1 MAGRWSAYRDRIGG
15 TAIAAFL
22 AAAMGAVGIAA
33 TPVQAAPHA
42 LLVVDANTGTVLI
55 DQAGSE
61 PRSPASLTKMMTLYM
76 TFEALERGSITLKT
90 RVLMSERA
98 ADAPPSKLNLDAGE
112 TITVEDAIKALV
124 TKSANDVAIALAEH
138 FSGSEDAFARA
149 MTARARELDMNGTTF
164 KNASG
169 LPDPGQMTTARD
181 MVTLALRLYDSYP
194 RHFQVFTTR
203 AFAYGGKTYKNHNT
217 LMVQMPGING
227 IKTGYTNASGFN
239 LVTSYEKDGR
249 HLMAAIFGGESAAS
263 RNAAMRIALMR
274 SIPRGSTAKTRRPLI
289 VASARPSITPP
300 APQPAPR
307 RAGSVARAQIAAA
320 GPVMVPAPVAVR
332 PPAATA
338 RPASQVAPVEVAA
351 VQVAPVLG
359 PNVQMAKV
367 RTVDAAMDSMPLSQ
381 SQLQSQSA
389 PTPLPSDVTAA
400 VRRPPLAPPMSVAA
414 PVPAVPM
421 PRAPMPGSPIPGVLG
436 APARP
441 PSSLNQQHL
450 SLASAAAA
458 SPYSGDNTAPLAQ
471 SYRLNGPSMPNAA
484 VTPTGAGGYDIQI
497 GALATAEDADRLLAQ
512 AQAKSGAVLAG
523 RAPVRKPAMV
533 NGRTFQR
540 ARFTGFDQIS
550 AANAC
555 AELARRQFSCLVMKA
570 D

>member
-1 MAGRWSAYRDRIGG
+1 MAGRWSDYRDRIGG
-15 TAIAAFL
+15 TAIAACI
-22 AAAMGAVGIAA
+22 AAAVGAVGIAA

-90 RVLMSERA
+90 RVRMSERA
-98 ADAPPSKLNLDAGE
+98 ADAPPSKLNLDEGD

-124 TKSANDVAIALAEH
+124 TKSANDVAVALAEH
-138 FSGSEDAFARA
+138 FSGSEAAFARA
-149 MTARARELDMNGTTF
+149 MTERARELDMNGTTF

-194 RHFQVFTTR
+194 RYFQVFTTR
-203 AFAYGGKTYKNHNT
+203 VFAYGGKTYKNHNT

-274 SIPRGSTAKTRRPLI
+274 SIPKGSTAKTRRPLI

-300 APQPAPR
+300 APQPALR
-307 RAGSVARAQIAAA
+307 RAGAVARAQIAAA
-320 GPVMVPAPVAVR
+320 GPVMVPAPVAIR
-332 PPAATA
+332 PPAAAA
-338 RPASQVAPVEVAA
+338 RPASQVASVDVAPVL
-351 VQVAPVLG
+351 VAPVLG

-367 RTVDAAMDSMPLSQ
+367 RTVDATMDAMPLSQ
-381 SQLQSQSA
+381 SQSHSQRA

-400 VRRPPLAPPMSVAA
+400 VRRPPLAPPVSVAA
-414 PVPAVPM
+414 P
-421 PRAPMPGSPIPGVLG
+421 APSVLG
-436 APARP
+436 ATARA

-450 SLASAAAA
+450 SLANAAAA
-458 SPYSGDNTAPLAQ
+458 SQSSGSNAAPLAQ
-471 SYRLNGPSMPNAA
+471 SYRLNGPATQIGA
-484 VTPTGAGGYDIQI
+484 VASENAGGYDIQI

-523 RAPVRKPAMV
+523 RAPVRKPALV

-540 ARFTGFDQIS
+540 ARFTGFDQTS

-555 AELARRQFSCLVMKA
+555 VELARRQFSCLVMKA
-570 D
+570 E

>member
-1 MAGRWSAYRDRIGG
+1 MAGRWSVYRVRIGG
-15 TAIAAFL
+15 AAM
-22 AAAMGAVGIAA
+22 AASLSVAMGAVGITA
-33 TPVQAAPHA
+33 TPVEAAPHA

-90 RVLMSERA
+90 RVRMSERA
-98 ADAPPSKLNLDAGE
+98 ADAPPSKLNLDAGD

-194 RHFQVFTTR
+194 RYFQVFTTR

-217 LMVQMPGING
+217 LMIQMPGING

-274 SIPRGSTAKTRRPLI
+274 SIPKGSTAKTRRPLI

-307 RAGSVARAQIAAA
+307 RPGAVARAQIAAA

-332 PPAATA
+332 PPAAVA
-338 RPASQVAPVEVAA
+338 RPASQMAPVEVAP
-351 VQVAPVLG
+351 VLMAPVLG

-367 RTVDAAMDSMPLSQ
+367 RTVDAAIDAMPLSQ
-381 SQLQSQSA
+381 SQSQSA
-389 PTPLPSDVTAA
+389 HDPLPSDAKVA
-400 VRRPPLAPPMSVAA
+400 VRRPPLAPPVSVAA
-414 PVPAVPM
+414 PLPA
-421 PRAPMPGSPIPGVLG
+421 APLPATLAVI
-436 APARP
+436 ARP

-450 SLASAAAA
+450 SLASAAGA
-458 SPYSGDNTAPLAQ
+458 SQSSGDNTAPLAP
-471 SYRLNGPSMPNAA
+471 SYRLNGPSMPIAA
-484 VTPTGAGGYDIQI
+484 VTSAGTGGYDIQI

-512 AQAKSGAVLAG
+512 AQAKSGSVLAG
-523 RAPVRKPAMV
+523 RAPVRKPALV

-570 D
+570 E